1 MTIRTLLFGGLL
13 LLSGCATAPLIETE
27 TKTDPHRLS
36 LWQEHQALLRQ
47 IERWYAE
54 GRAAILAQG
63 TGGQIAFDWQREP
76 GQQLLNIRT
85 PLGQSAMRLI
95 QNAQGVVLV
104 DHEGV
109 IHQGSDG
116 EAMLHE
122 VLGWSVPLDV
132 MHTWLLGLPASPDD
146 AYTLDDLGRLRQMQS
161 NGWRI
166 DYQRYTLVNG
176 IPLPSRMELTRAD
189 LTLRLIVDRWKL

>member
-1 MTIRTLLFGGLL
+1 MTFRTLLLGGLL
-13 LLSGCATAPLIETE
+13 LLSGCATAPLIET
-27 TKTDPHRLS
+27 DPQRLG
-36 LWQEHQALLRQ
+36 LWQDHQALLRQ
-47 IERWYAE
+47 IERWRAE

-63 TGGQIAFDWQREP
+63 TGGQVAFDWQRKP

-85 PLGQSAMRLI
+85 PLGQSAMRLTR
-95 QNAQGVVLV
+95 NAQGVVLI

-116 EAMLHE
+116 EAMLRE
-122 VLGWSVPLDV
+122 VLGWSVPFDA
-132 MHTWLLGLPASPDD
+132 MHAWLLGLPASPGD
-146 AYTLDDLGRLRQMQS
+146 AYNLDELGRIKRMQS

-176 IPLPSRMELTRAD
+176 IPLPSRMELTHAD
-189 LTLRLIVDRWKL
+189 LTLRLIVDRWQL